1 MITTLIPAQ
10 KSTERPPA
18 ILSLIGDTPLVEV
31 TRIDTGP
38 CHLFL
43 KLENQNPTGSI
54 KDRVA
59 LAMVEA
65 AERDGQLGPGGTI
78 IEATAGN
85 TGLGLALVAA
95 AKGYRIILIIPDKMS
110 QEKIAH
116 VRALGAE
123 VRLTRSDVRR
133 GHPEYYQDV
142 AARLASEI
150 PGGFYVNQ
158 FGNPANPLAHER
170 STGPEIWEQMRHDV
184 DTIVVGV
191 GSGGTLTGLGRFF
204 NRVKPRRGVEMVLA
218 DPTGSILYEWVKTGK
233 LVESGSWAVEGIGE
247 DFVPD
252 NADMSFVTEAFEID
266 DSDSF
271 ATARELLRKE
281 GILAGSSTGTL
292 LAGALRYCRQQT
304 KPKRVVTFVCDS
316 GNKYL
321 SKMFNDVWMAE
332 QGFTIRPMHGDL
344 SDLILHRYEAGEVV
358 TIGPTDTLLTGFK
371 RMRQADVSQL
381 PVVDE
386 SGRVV
391 GIIDESDILVKV
403 HRDASHFNYE
413 VRQAMTDQLEALQPD
428 VKIDDLLGVFDRGRV
443 AIVMDGDKLLGLRT
457 RSDLVFFFQAE
468 DGIRDVAVTGVQT
481 CALPISFG
489 AATWASS
496 GPSFPEATV
505 TPPTGMARRTVE
517 ESVGALATVIDTK
530 NRPPVPP
537 SAALSPVIR
546 DRKSVV

>member
-1 MITTLIPAQ
+1 MSQSSAAPAITHN
-10 KSTERPPA
+10 KSPG
-18 ILSLIGDTPLVEV
+18 ILSLIGDTPLVE
-31 TRIDTGP
+31 TTQFDTEP
-38 CHLFL
+38 CRLFL
-43 KLENQNPTGSI
+43 KLENQNPGGSI
-54 KDRVA
+54 KDRIA
-59 LAMVEA
+59 LSMIEA
-65 AERDGQLGPGGTI
+65 AEADGKLEPGGTV
-78 IEATAGN
+78 IEATKGN
-85 TGLGLALVAA
+85 TGLGLALVAG
-95 AKGYRIILIIPDKMS
+95 AKGYHVLMVIPDKMS
-110 QEKIAH
+110 QEKISH

-123 VRLTRSDVRR
+123 VRITRSDVTR
-133 GHPEYYQDV
+133 GHREYYQDV
-142 AARLASEI
+142 AARLAEEI
-150 PGGFYVNQ
+150 PGAFYVNQ

-170 STGPEIWEQMRHDV
+170 TTGPEIWEQMRHDV
-184 DTIVVGV
+184 DAVAVGV

-204 NRVKPRRGVEMVLA
+204 NRVKPRRGIEMVLA
-218 DPTGSILYEWVKTGK
+218 DPAGSVLYEYVRTGR

-281 GILAGSSTGTL
+281 GILGGSSTGTL

-304 KPKRVVTFVCDS
+304 KPKRIVSFVCDS

-413 VRQAMTDQLEALQPD
+413 VRQAMTDQLETLPPD
-428 VKIDDLLGVFDRGRV
+428 AKIDNLLGVFDRGRV
-443 AIVMDGDKLLGLRT
+443 AIVMDGDKFLGLIT
-457 RSDLVFFFQAE
+457 RSDL
-468 DGIRDVAVTGVQT
+468 
-481 CALPISFG
+481 LSYL
-489 AATWASS
+489 
-496 GPSFPEATV
+496 
-505 TPPTGMARRTVE
+505 RRHMP
-517 ESVGALATVIDTK
+517 K
-530 NRPPVPP
+530 
-537 SAALSPVIR
+537 SPVER
-546 DRKSVV
+546 EFS